1 MNDKLPP
8 SLNRFA
14 AELEQAIRREL
25 APRRDRRLGR
35 VLRARPRVLAGTTVG
50 AAVSGAAVAL
60 VLSAAGSSPA
70 FAVSRNHDGSYS
82 VTLRTLVAIPA
93 VNRKL
98 SRLGVP
104 ARMVAAQ
111 GSCNWV
117 SVAPRARRDVR
128 IDAHTIPQ
136 GRTLVIAA
144 WHDGRQVK
152 VAASFSRAA
161 VACVVPPCPPM
172 RVSGRLT
179 PIRHLTPI
187 PVPGNFHQVRGSG
200 NSGNSGNSNSRGSD
214 TSGNS
219 GNSGSGDSGSASSG
233 NSGGWTVRS
242 AGPAGGP
249 PGQVPL
255 PAVRFCGPLPA
266 PGANGGNSGNSG
278 SAGSGSA
285 GSGSS
290 SR

>member
-1 MNDKLPP
+1 MNDKLPA

-25 APRRDRRLGR
+25 TPRRDRRIGR

-50 AAVSGAAVAL
+50 GAVSGAVVAL

-82 VTLRTLVAIPA
+82 VTLKALGAIPA

-98 SRLGVP
+98 SELGVP
-104 ARMVAAQ
+104 ARMVAAP

-117 SVAPRARRDVR
+117 SVAPGAARRQVR
-128 IDAHTIPQ
+128 IDTQTIPR

-144 WHDGRQVK
+144 WHDGRQVR

-161 VACVVPPCPPM
+161 VDCVVPPCPSM
-172 RVSGRLT
+172 TANSRVT
-179 PIRHLTPI
+179 
-187 PVPGNFHQVRGSG
+187 PVPAPGNPHQVGGSGNSGSSASSGSSGSG
-200 NSGNSGNSNSRGSD
+200 NSGNSGNS
-214 TSGNS
+214 
-219 GNSGSGDSGSASSG
+219 GSGPGRSSG

-242 AGPAGGP
+242 PGP
-249 PGQVPL
+249 PGQTL
-255 PAVRFCGPLPA
+255 PAGSVACGPPPA
-266 PGANGGNSGNSG
+266 SHGNGGNSGNSG
-278 SAGSGSA
+278 SASSGSGNS
-285 GSGSS
+285 
-290 SR
+290 